1 METNSKT
8 HFGFQKILKFG
19 ISIVHT
25 NMYSHAKVGMQTN
38 SNMTVLLCSY
48 EFQPSEYS
56 KVIGVQS

>member
-38 SNMTVLLCSY
+38 SNMTVLL
-48 EFQPSEYS
+48 
-56 KVIGVQS
+56 